1 MLVLHLLLECGKIN
15 TVKNLINVEM
25 PVYIIHSEK
34 DKIISSDVAQHLAN
48 ACKNLQSVEIL
59 PNGGHAIDSDKI
71 DKIIQILD

>member
-1 MLVLHLLLECGKIN
+1 
-15 TVKNLINVEM
+15 M